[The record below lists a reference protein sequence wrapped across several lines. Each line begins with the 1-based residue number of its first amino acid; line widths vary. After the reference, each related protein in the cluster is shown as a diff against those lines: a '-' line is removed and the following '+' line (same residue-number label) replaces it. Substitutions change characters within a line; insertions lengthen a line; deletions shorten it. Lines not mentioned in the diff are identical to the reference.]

1 MKSSPKSEDVANTTE
16 SKTPASAKKLVQ
28 ARLPFKTLGGSE
40 PPIDAATS
48 IATASATTINNIA
61 VTPTNARGN
70 VSRKRKP
77 PTTIDDSERAAKINR
92 RSQSDDDILLVS
104 SSEVEPDHDHIAVV
118 NELNDGIQSAGC
130 SDTVKTN
137 EHTCNDD
144 NSKSQTPR
152 ARRSLNIKDAQ
163 PEASNRSRRAANADH
178 FQIKL
183 PMPKKAKG
191 ALKKAKIPKK
201 ASDDMAME
209 VDDDEHDDKS
219 EKSANNEEHE
229 QSGNSSLSSSE
240 AQDKPELSG
249 NESKST
255 DELNE
260 SVVLDESF
268 DSTQPSTPDNRKMTP
283 KQLQRRAESEKKL
296 LEKKLERDE
305 RERLKKLERDEKG
318 NQSTVVHNMIFYLLS
333 VHYIC
338 NVLNHTIAFN
348 YILRQ

>member
-1 MKSSPKSEDVANTTE
+1 MANTNE

-40 PPIDAATS
+40 PPIDAANS
-48 IATASATTINNIA
+48 IATASATTMNNIA

-70 VSRKRKP
+70 LSRKRKP
-77 PTTIDDSERAAKINR
+77 TTTIDDSERAAKINR
-92 RSQSDDDILLVS
+92 RSQSDDDILLVT
-104 SSEVEPDHDHIAVV
+104 SSEVESDHDHIAVV

-130 SDTVKTN
+130 SDTAKTSEN
-137 EHTCNDD
+137 TCNDD
-144 NSKSQTPR
+144 NSKTQTPR

-163 PEASNRSRRAANADH
+163 PEASNKSRRAANADH

-219 EKSANNEEHE
+219 EVAADNDEAHE
-229 QSGNSSLSSSE
+229 RSGNSSLSSSE

-249 NESKST
+249 NESKCT

-268 DSTQPSTPDNRKMTP
+268 DSNNPSTPDNRKMTP
-283 KQLQRRAESEKKL
+283 KQLQRRADSEKKL

-318 NQSTVVHNMIFYLLS
+318 NQLTDVVLCYFICS

-338 NVLNHTIAFN
+338 NVLNYKIA
-348 YILRQ
+348 